1 MHIFNLSSLFLAASE
16 ENIGV
21 WIAIIIVA
29 LIAGAAAGGFVGLHL
44 YKKSTDKKLGT
55 VEERAKK
62 MVDDAASECK
72 ALKREAI
79 LEAKEQDTKL
89 RAEFE
94 KESREKKNE
103 LNKLEQRLQSKED
116 TLDKRE
122 DSLSKR
128 SDELDR
134 QKKDP
139 KPLKNIRCNSIT
151 LELRRVKRQRDEM
164 RSPHPLPCLNPEN
177 PICT

>member
-16 ENIGV
+16 VNIGV

-89 RAEFE
+89 RASTSSNRDC
-94 KESREKKNE
+94 SRRRTHLISVRTRSPSAATNSTG
-103 LNKLEQRLQSKED
+103 R
-116 TLDKRE
+116 KRICRTRNRR
-122 DSLSKR
+122 SSALRKR
-128 SDELDR
+128 STT
-134 QKKDP
+134 
-139 KPLKNIRCNSIT
+139 ST
-151 LELRRVKRQRDEM
+151 
-164 RSPHPLPCLNPEN
+164 
-177 PICT
+177 T